1 MRAAPDPRA
10 AAGRHAL
17 RRQADHRRGCDAD
30 ADRRTGPTA
39 CASGLRAA
47 CSIASAGCSHSNSLW
62 PSCRTCSGA
71 TVSLFDSLLSEQFT
85 NATSLRL
92 MEHAATLDLE
102 DFEDSELQ
110 DQLER
115 ARRQAAGR
123 MTLMGQ
129 LFGQAQDVVTV
140 VSFAAGLI
148 VYAPWLIVL
157 LVIAL
162 VPAFVGE
169 AHFNA
174 QSYSLNYARTP
185 ERRELDYVRQ
195 TGASV
200 ETAKE
205 VKIFGLNAFLIDRY
219 RALAD
224 ELLRGQPQ
232 AGVAARELG
241 RRVHRDRHHRLL
253 RRLCVH
259 RLAHAARRIHDRRP
273 DVPRRLVPPSAH
285 AARGSADG
293 ILAGRG
299 PGALSRRPV
308 LVLRDPAGN
317 RVAARTRCRFRR
329 RSARASSSKMS
340 ASAIPAP
347 SAGRCAI

>member
-1 MRAAPDPRA
+1 
-10 AAGRHAL
+10 
-17 RRQADHRRGCDAD
+17 
-30 ADRRTGPTA
+30 
-39 CASGLRAA
+39 
-47 CSIASAGCSHSNSLW
+47 
-62 PSCRTCSGA
+62 
-71 TVSLFDSLLSEQFT
+71 
-85 NATSLRL
+85 

-110 DQLER
+110 DRLER

-129 LFGQAQDVVTV
+129 LFAQAQDVVTI
-140 VSFAAGLI
+140 VSFAAGLV

-157 LVIAL
+157 LAIAL

-174 QSYSLNYARTP
+174 QSYSLNYARTA

-219 RALAD
+219 RALATSF
-224 ELLRGQPQ
+224 LAANRKLAR
-232 AGVAARELG
+232 AARE
-241 RRVHRDRHHRLL
+241 RRQRADGDRHDRLL
-253 RRLCVH
+253 RRLRVH
-259 RLAHAARRIHDRRP
+259 RLAHAAPRVHDRRP
-273 DVPRRLVPPSAH
+273 HVSRRLVPPPAH
-285 AARGSADG
+285 AAREPADG
-293 ILAGRG
+293 VLAGRG
-299 PGALSRRPV
+299 PGALPRRSV

-317 RVAARTRCRFRR
+317 RVAARRAAVSVADPRGLRVRGRRLPLSGRRALGGASPRFHAACR
-329 RSARASSSKMS
+329 RSARAGRRERRRQDDAGEAAGAPLRSGRGPHPARRPRSARVRPLRAARRTSASSSRIS
-340 ASAIPAP
+340 SAIT
-347 SAGRCAI
+347 